1 MPIEVRELVI
11 RARVEDPPQN
21 ASGTSGGSSS
31 GVPRAALSEWELQ
44 RIVALC
50 AEEVMRILEKQKER

>member
-21 ASGTSGGSSS
+21 ASGTSGSSS
-31 GVPRAALSEWELQ
+31 GAPRAALSEWELQ
-44 RIVALC
+44 RIIALC

>member
-11 RARVEDPPQN
+11 RARVEDPPQH
-21 ASGTSGGSSS
+21 ASGTPGGSS
-31 GVPRAALSEWELQ
+31 GAPRAGLSEGELQ
-44 RIVALC
+44 RIIALC

>member
-11 RARVEDPPQN
+11 RARVEDPPQH
-21 ASGTSGGSSS
+21 ASGTSGSS
-31 GVPRAALSEWELQ
+31 GAPRSGLSDGELQ
-44 RIVALC
+44 RIIALC